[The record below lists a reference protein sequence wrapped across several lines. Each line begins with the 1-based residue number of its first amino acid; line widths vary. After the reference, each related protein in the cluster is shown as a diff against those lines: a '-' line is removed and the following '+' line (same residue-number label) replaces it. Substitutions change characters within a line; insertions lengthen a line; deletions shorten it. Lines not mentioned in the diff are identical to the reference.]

1 MEGIFHDVFFACF
14 FSLCGSFLMG
24 VIFSLWAC
32 MFFLHV
38 SDVIDCMTF
47 DHMNYCFVLHFL
59 HDMLTCLVDIF
70 VPG

>member
-1 MEGIFHDVFFACF
+1 MLFFPFGLAC
-14 FSLCGSFLMG
+14 
-24 VIFSLWAC
+24 
-32 MFFLHV
+32 FFLHV

>member
-1 MEGIFHDVFFACF
+1 MMFFACF
-14 FSLCGSFLMG
+14 FQF
-24 VIFSLWAC
+24 VWFIFNGCYFFPLGLRV
-32 MFFLHV
+32 FLHV
-38 SDVIDCMTF
+38 SDVIDCMIF

>member
-1 MEGIFHDVFFACF
+1 
-14 FSLCGSFLMG
+14 MG

-38 SDVIDCMTF
+38 SDVIDCMIF